1 MSTRN
6 PLDELE
12 SLLKQ
17 RTTKRMSYI
26 AVFLNAIPSVSEKAS
41 NWFNFEAEAV
51 EREMELLEHVMP
63 EETERWKAE
72 LNSVRIK
79 FAKASN
85 SLENIAKRAEKG
97 EIKSVSEIYKRPAE
111 GFIPTI
117 EEVEE
122 AEEEGAL
129 NVASSL
135 LELWDAASDLEK
147 LINKVELEAKRTLRL
162 RRLVR
167 IELKGKSV

>member
-12 SLLKQ
+12 SLLKE
-17 RTTKRMSYI
+17 RTTKRISYL
-26 AVFLNAIPSVSEKAS
+26 AVFLSAIPSVSEKAS
-41 NWFNFEAEAV
+41 NWFSYEAEAV
-51 EREMELLEHVMP
+51 EREIELLEHIVP

-72 LNSVRIK
+72 LNGVRIK
-79 FAKASN
+79 FANASK
-85 SLENIAKRAEKG
+85 SLENIAKRAEEG
-97 EIKSVSEIYKRPAE
+97 EIRSVSEIYERPAR
-111 GFIPTI
+111 GRIPTI
-117 EEVEE
+117 VEVEG

-147 LINKVELEAKRTLRL
+147 LINKVEREANRTLRL

-167 IELKGKSV
+167 IELKGRSV